1 METIVPTTG
10 HKRFAM
16 NILLTS
22 VAPKQLTIVPNV
34 CVRQST
40 KLQQKSSDCAITSL
54 DDVKDPEEYKKR
66 LYQELLSRDSEKN
79 VSEHTEPFSLSF
91 KDKNFEHQYRNSR
104 DITSCVSLVGLPLTL
119 FCCLIAY
126 LLIGVP

>member
-1 METIVPTTG
+1 
-10 HKRFAM
+10 M

-34 CVRQST
+34 YVQQST